1 VENAGKPSG
10 NTARDA
16 WVEEEN
22 PPVMK
27 YSPVQVLGILL
38 VAALVSCAPE
48 PPAVSIATPGE
59 IKARIEASTAPLVL
73 VHVWATWCVPCIEE
87 FPELMKVHT
96 QFEGRGL
103 ELILVSGDDPDELE
117 PVEKFL
123 LKQNCPVGS
132 LVSTDLSQVF
142 IETLSPNW
150 AGALPASFFYADGKL
165 LHEWEG
171 KRTYQEYAEQ
181 LETML
186 N

>member
-1 VENAGKPSG
+1 MTRYYPI
-10 NTARDA
+10 
-16 WVEEEN
+16 
-22 PPVMK
+22 PVI
-27 YSPVQVLGILL
+27 GILL
-38 VAALVSCAPE
+38 LAALVSCAPG
-48 PPAVSIATPGE
+48 PPEVTVATPAE
-59 IKARIEASTAPLVL
+59 IKTRIETSTAPVVL
-73 VHVWATWCVPCIEE
+73 VHVWATWCVPCIAE

-132 LVSTDLSQVF
+132 IVSTDLSQDF

-150 AGALPASFFYADGKL
+150 AGSLPASFFYADGKL

-171 KRTYQEYAEQ
+171 KRPYEDYAEQ
-181 LETML
+181 LETLL